1 MTEDLT
7 VRPGQTVNSVLF
19 KDYYLKN
26 WKESE
31 YRWVK
36 VFRKSLPTEGVNDTQ
51 AAESTFA
58 FIKRDLKRLFPGRR
72 PTMNELISVLPD
84 LLDKRA
90 IKRKRDVNVST
101 LVIHHPDPYIN
112 KGLSL
117 ASWKLNVAGMTSIK
131 EQLKIFDA
139 KEEDMK
145 LEVID
150 GEEVVTEVY
159 RGKNTKGYV
168 GKYPTNGFQCKCKNF
183 LDTYYF
189 IEN

>member
-1 MTEDLT
+1 MY
-7 VRPGQTVNSVLF
+7 N
-19 KDYYLKN
+19 N
-26 WKESE
+26 
-31 YRWVK
+31 
-36 VFRKSLPTEGVNDTQ
+36 EGTKKCFTR
-51 AAESTFA
+51 S
-58 FIKRDLKRLFPGRR
+58 
-72 PTMNELISVLPD
+72 
-84 LLDKRA
+84 LDKRA
-90 IKRKRDVNVST
+90 IKRQRDVNVST

-117 ASWKLNVAGMTSIK
+117 ASWKLNVAGMISIK

-183 LDTYYF
+183 CRHIIFYRKLKQLPFFDITSF
-189 IEN
+189 HKSFHKATVDNINEDIEENDLNEVEIPDSPSIQYLIDEQQNRQRKKGRDKI